1 MRSFRTMREHA
12 NQAAAF
18 ARQRELQIEHFK
30 QLQETFEAAKA
41 AFQWQI
47 ANTALPEA
55 PAVTQIQQDSAAR
68 TAVTTPRRQKRDR
81 SHRLRVSLPRWFV
94 NCVWE
99 LAVHEADGVWTTLFL
114 PVNVRPHGAVVFDYV
129 EAGDVDAV
137 RDLLDSDR
145 LSLRDQRYSNYRQD
159 ESLFDVSLPAQDGSK
174 GQASLLIAG
183 GSRCRPARTLPIPAK
198 EEHTIP

>member
-1 MRSFRTMREHA
+1 MREHA

-30 QLQETFEAAKA
+30 KLQETFEAAKA
-41 AFQWQI
+41 AFQGQI
-47 ANTALPEA
+47 ANPALLEP
-55 PAVTQIQQDSAAR
+55 PAVTQAQHDSAAR
-68 TAVTTPRRQKRDR
+68 TAVTESRRHKHDR
-81 SHRLRVSLPRWFV
+81 SYRVRVSLPRWFV

-99 LAVHEADGVWTTLFL
+99 LGVHEADGVWTTLFL

-145 LSLRDQRYSNYRQD
+145 LSLRDHRYSDYRQD

-183 GSRCRPARTLPIPAK
+183 GSRCRPTRTLPIPAK